1 MVHNQLLELQRML
14 NKNGIL
20 ISFSG
25 RFSQQI
31 IEELGDAL
39 KKYLESE
46 ECPRNDVFNIFSI
59 FIEQTQN
66 IKNYCENKRTTPH
79 YERIANA
86 CMVTIGNSEAGTFV
100 WSGNIIEREDC
111 EQLLRLLS
119 DITPLDK
126 LALKKLYKEKLKQEL
141 PLGSSSAGI
150 GLVEMARKATQP
162 LQYDITNLDD
172 NFSFFTLKAF
182 V

>member
-1 MVHNQLLELQRML
+1 MAHNQLLELQRML
-14 NKNGIL
+14 STNGIL

-46 ECPRNDVFNIFSI
+46 DRPKNDIYNIFSI

-66 IKNYCENKRTTPH
+66 IKNYCENKRDTPH
-79 YERIANA
+79 YQRIANA
-86 CMVTIGNSEAGTFV
+86 CMVTIGNSDEGTFV
-100 WSGNIIEREDC
+100 WSGNIIERKDC
-111 EQLLRLLS
+111 EQLLDLLTAIS
-119 DITPLDK
+119 TLDK
-126 LALKKLYKEKLKQEL
+126 ASLKKLYKEKLKQEL
-141 PLGSSSAGI
+141 PPGSTSAGI

-162 LQYDITNLDD
+162 LQYDVTNIDD
-172 NFSFFTLKAF
+172 NFFFFTLKAF